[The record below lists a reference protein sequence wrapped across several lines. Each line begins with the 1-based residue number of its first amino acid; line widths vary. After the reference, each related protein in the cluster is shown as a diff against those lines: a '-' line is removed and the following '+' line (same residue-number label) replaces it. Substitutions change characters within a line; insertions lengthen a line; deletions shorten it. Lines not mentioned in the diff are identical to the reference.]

1 MTKMTSDSTTLSLSP
16 TLLPHAWRGGAPAT
30 APAARAERGSSHGCS
45 GRRASAARLRRA
57 KGVGGGTHAEDGSG
71 VGGARGESEQRRREG
86 IGGSSAFFAMETR
99 DSPTCCVVME
109 EASRQARCAQG
120 ARRKAGT
127 SMAIACTSSPP
138 LCWIAAE
145 HC

>member
-1 MTKMTSDSTTLSLSP
+1 MEG
-16 TLLPHAWRGGAPAT
+16 RGAGDRACCTRGEREQPRLQ
-30 APAARAERGSSHGCS
+30 RAE
-45 GRRASAARLRRA
+45 
-57 KGVGGGTHAEDGSG
+57 GVGGTA
-71 VGGARGESEQRRREG
+71 A
-86 IGGSSAFFAMETR
+86 AFFAMETR

-127 SMAIACTSSPP
+127 GMAIACTSSPP

>member
-1 MTKMTSDSTTLSLSP
+1 M
-16 TLLPHAWRGGAPAT
+16 
-30 APAARAERGSSHGCS
+30 PAARAERGSSHGCS
-45 GRRASAARLRRA
+45 ARRASAARLRRA

>member
-1 MTKMTSDSTTLSLSP
+1 
-16 TLLPHAWRGGAPAT
+16 
-30 APAARAERGSSHGCS
+30 
-45 GRRASAARLRRA
+45 
-57 KGVGGGTHAEDGSG
+57 
-71 VGGARGESEQRRREG
+71 
-86 IGGSSAFFAMETR
+86 METR